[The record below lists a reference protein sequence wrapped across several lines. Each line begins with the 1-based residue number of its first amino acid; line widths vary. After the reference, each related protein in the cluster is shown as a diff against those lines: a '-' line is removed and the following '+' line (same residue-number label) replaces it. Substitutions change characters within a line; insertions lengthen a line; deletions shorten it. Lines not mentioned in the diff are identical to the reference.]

1 MDIEKDKI
9 RKLDEDELEMVT
21 GGKTFD
27 FFRESRLARIFSD
40 GTVPQDEN
48 ETPLPGTN
56 RPPIM
61 KA

>member
-1 MDIEKDKI
+1 
-9 RKLDEDELEMVT
+9 MVT

-48 ETPLPGTN
+48 ETPLSGTN